1 MSTKNLR
8 IFRILFRIAKGLAA
22 SPSDFVMEAVV
33 RKSFLVSA
41 DMAHALHPNYQDRHD
56 PALGPKIHSG
66 MVLKHNA
73 NQRYAT
79 NAVTA
84 FFFRELGARAG
95 LPTQEFA
102 VKSDSACG
110 STIGPT
116 LSALSGIRTVDV
128 GSPQLSMHSIREM
141 MGADDAV
148 LGYRHIKAVLENF
161 FEIDGQLVVDAC
173 PPAVV
178 A

>member
-1 MSTKNLR
+1 
-8 IFRILFRIAKGLAA
+8 
-22 SPSDFVMEAVV
+22 
-33 RKSFLVSA
+33 
-41 DMAHALHPNYQDRHD
+41 MAHALHPNYQDRHD

-102 VKSDSACG
+102 VSFVLCG
-110 STIGPT
+110 VYIFVRW
-116 LSALSGIRTVDV
+116 IRK
-128 GSPQLSMHSIREM
+128 R
-141 MGADDAV
+141 
-148 LGYRHIKAVLENF
+148 RF
-161 FEIDGQLVVDAC
+161 
-173 PPAVV
+173 PPLTGEA
-178 A
+178 